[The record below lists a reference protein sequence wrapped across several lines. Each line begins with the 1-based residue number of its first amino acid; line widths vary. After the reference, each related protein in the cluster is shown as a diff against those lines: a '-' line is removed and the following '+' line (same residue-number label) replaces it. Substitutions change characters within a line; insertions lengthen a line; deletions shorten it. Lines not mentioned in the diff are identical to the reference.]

1 MEKKQVL
8 KNANANEWKANEKQ
22 KKVIDFLTAHR
33 GETFTL
39 AEISEAVGEELKSGT
54 TNTLLTREIVISH
67 KDARIIEC
75 PCCGHKRKVSTY
87 EIK

>member
-1 MEKKQVL
+1 MEKKQTL
-8 KNANANEWKANEKQ
+8 KNTNTNEWKANEKQ
-22 KKVIDFLTAHR
+22 KKVIDFLTAHK

>member
-1 MEKKQVL
+1 MEKKQVF
-8 KNANANEWKANEKQ
+8 KNANTNEWKANEKQ
-22 KKVIDFLTAHR
+22 KKVIDFLSDHR
-33 GETFTL
+33 GEQFTL

-54 TNTLLTREIVISH
+54 TNVLLTREIVISH
-67 KDARIIEC
+67 KDARILEC

>member
-1 MEKKQVL
+1 MEKNHIK
-8 KNANANEWKANEKQ
+8 KNATTNEWKANEKQ

-33 GETFTL
+33 GEQFTL

-67 KDARIIEC
+67 KDARILEC
-75 PCCGHKRKVSTY
+75 QCCGHKRKVSTY

>member
-8 KNANANEWKANEKQ
+8 KNANTNEWKANEKQ
-22 KKVIDFLTAHR
+22 KKVIDFLSDHR
-33 GETFTL
+33 GEQFTL

>member
-8 KNANANEWKANEKQ
+8 KNANTNEWKANEKQ

-33 GETFTL
+33 GEQFTL

-54 TNTLLTREIVISH
+54 TNTLLAKEIVISH

-75 PCCGHKRKVSTY
+75 PCCGHKRKVCTY

>member
-8 KNANANEWKANEKQ
+8 KNANTNEWKANEKQ

-33 GETFTL
+33 GEQFTL

-54 TNTLLTREIVISH
+54 TNVLITREIVVSH
-67 KDARIIEC
+67 KDARELIC
-75 PCCGHKRKVSTY
+75 QCCGHKRKVSTY
-87 EIK
+87 EIE

>member
-1 MEKKQVL
+1 MEKQHL
-8 KNANANEWKANEKQ
+8 KKANTNEWKANEKQ

-33 GETFTL
+33 GEQFTL

-67 KDARIIEC
+67 KDARILEC

>member
-8 KNANANEWKANEKQ
+8 KNANTNEWKANEKQ

-33 GETFTL
+33 GEQFTL
-39 AEISEAVGEELKSGT
+39 AEISKAVGEELKSGT

>member
-8 KNANANEWKANEKQ
+8 KNATTNEWKANEKQ

-33 GETFTL
+33 GEQFTL

>member
-33 GETFTL
+33 GEQFTL
-39 AEISEAVGEELKSGT
+39 AEISQEVGEELKSGT

>member
-8 KNANANEWKANEKQ
+8 KNANTNEWKANEKQ

-39 AEISEAVGEELKSGT
+39 AEISEAVGDELKSGT
-54 TNTLLTREIVISH
+54 TNTLLAKEIVISH

>member
-8 KNANANEWKANEKQ
+8 KNANTNEWKANEKQ
-22 KKVIDFLTAHR
+22 KKVIDFLSDHR
-33 GETFTL
+33 GEQFTL
-39 AEISEAVGEELKSGT
+39 AEISQAVGEELKSGT

>member
-8 KNANANEWKANEKQ
+8 KNANTNEWKANEKQ